1 MTAQKSSER
10 TTTDKLKWMVKIP
23 PDLGPLQ
30 GTRGNQGTMRR
41 GEMVFPGKSSLTGYP
56 GPNNQPSKHTYK

>member
-1 MTAQKSSER
+1 MTAQKSSES

-23 PDLGPLQ
+23 PGLGPPQ

-41 GEMVFPGKSSLTGYP
+41 GEMVFPGKSSLTSYP
-56 GPNNQPSKHTYK
+56 GPNNQPSKHTHK